1 MTQQRTLMLCAAGG
15 TILAALAMTYQAG
28 LRFNTT
34 PSMPIGL
41 WKIVPGGVA
50 PKRGDIVTVCL
61 PDNVT
66 ARLAMRRSYIAR
78 GACPD
83 GAEPLVKPIAAAA
96 GDVVTVSATGISV
109 NATPISNSAPLARDE
124 AGRALHSMP
133 EGSYRLAPGELWL
146 LSGHDNRS
154 FDSRY
159 FGAVPVANVLGV
171 ARPVWVLR

>member
-1 MTQQRTLMLCAAGG
+1 MTPPRTPMLCAAGAIVLATLG
-15 TILAALAMTYQAG
+15 TTYQAG

-41 WKIVPGGVA
+41 WEIVPGHA
-50 PKRGDIVTVCL
+50 FPKRGDIVTVCL
-61 PDNVT
+61 PDDVT
-66 ARLAMRRSYIAR
+66 ARLAMRRGYIAR

-133 EGSYRLAPGELWL
+133 AGSYRLAPGELWL

-159 FGAVPVANVLGV
+159 FGAVPVVNVLGV
-171 ARPVWVLR
+171 ARPIWVLR